1 MKVLVVEDEPKMRM
15 LLERGLA
22 EAGYSVQTVEDG
34 PSAVTVATRVA
45 FDVVVLDVMLPG
57 MDGFDV
63 VAALRKQDVWAP
75 VLMLTARDAVAD
87 RVAGLDAGADDYL
100 VKPFAFTELLSRLRA
115 LLRRGAPKRPVVLSC
130 GPVELDPA
138 TRVVTC
144 RGSLIDLSAREFTLL
159 EFLLRRRGQ
168 VLSRTQIIEHVWDY
182 HYDGFS
188 NVVDVY
194 VKYLRDKIDRPYG
207 LDLIQT
213 VRGAGYRLVCPERPG
228 MDPTA

>member
-15 LLERGLA
+15 LLERGLV
-22 EAGYSVQTVEDG
+22 EAGYSVQTVDDG

-63 VAALRKQDVWAP
+63 VTALRKQDVWAP

-115 LLRRGAPKRPVVLSC
+115 LLRRGSPKRPVVLCC
-130 GPVELDPA
+130 GPVE
-138 TRVVTC
+138 
-144 RGSLIDLSAREFTLL
+144 
-159 EFLLRRRGQ
+159 
-168 VLSRTQIIEHVWDY
+168 
-182 HYDGFS
+182 
-188 NVVDVY
+188 
-194 VKYLRDKIDRPYG
+194 
-207 LDLIQT
+207 
-213 VRGAGYRLVCPERPG
+213 
-228 MDPTA
+228 

>member
-1 MKVLVVEDEPKMRM
+1 MKVLVVEDEPKMRA
-15 LLERGLA
+15 LLERGLV
-22 EAGYSVQTVEDG
+22 EAGYCVQTVGDG
-34 PSAVTVATRVA
+34 PGAVMAATVGT

-115 LLRRGAPKRPVVLSC
+115 LLRRGAPKRPAVLVC
-130 GPVELDPA
+130 GPVGLDPA

-144 RGSLIDLSAREFTLL
+144 RGEAIDLSAREFALL
-159 EFLLRRRGQ
+159 EFLMRRHGQ
-168 VLSRTQIIEHVWDY
+168 VLSRAQIIEHVWDY
-182 HYDGFS
+182 HYDGLS

-213 VRGAGYRLVCPERPG
+213 VRGAGYRLVCPR
-228 MDPTA
+228 MPTT